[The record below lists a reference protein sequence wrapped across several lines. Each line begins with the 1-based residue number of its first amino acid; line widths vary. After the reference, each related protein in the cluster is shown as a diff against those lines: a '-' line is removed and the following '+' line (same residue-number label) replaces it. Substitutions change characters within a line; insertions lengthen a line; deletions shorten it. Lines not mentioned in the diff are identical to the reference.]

1 MMTEVPPGPEG
12 FEPVSSL
19 PGRTGERER
28 TRGCEIA
35 DLWNGV
41 ADGEQEPIG
50 GGMEDEANLVGK
62 GGTATRAGR
71 MAGQFKW
78 VHNIGIDSKG
88 NLYTAE
94 VGFGRRTQ
102 KFRRLD

>member
-1 MMTEVPPGPEG
+1 VLTAW
-12 FEPVSSL
+12 
-19 PGRTGERER
+19 GRG
-28 TRGCEIA
+28 
-35 DLWNGV
+35 
-41 ADGEQEPIG
+41 
-50 GGMEDEANLVGK
+50 
-62 GGTATRAGR
+62 GR